1 MSDLRI
7 PETMPQIDVERAL
20 RALDGNAELLKD
32 LASMFVED
40 APLLLV
46 QLKNALADKRPTQ
59 ARAVV
64 HGLKGLVATFYAKT
78 GVEIAQRLEDA
89 AAEGDL
95 SLFFKGELE
104 QLEQSVG
111 SIMSEFEA
119 LGWVNRL

>member
-1 MSDLRI
+1 
-7 PETMPQIDVERAL
+7 MPQIDVDRAL
-20 RALDGNAELLKD
+20 QALDGNAELLKD

-40 APLLLV
+40 APELLV
-46 QLKNALADKRPTQ
+46 QLKSAVADHRPTQ

-64 HGLKGLVATFYAKT
+64 HGLKGLVATFYAKS

-95 SLFFKGELE
+95 SLFYKGELE
-104 QLEQSVG
+104 QLEKSVG
-111 SIMSEFEA
+111 LIMSEFEA

>member
-1 MSDLRI
+1 
-7 PETMPQIDVERAL
+7 MPQIDVDRAL
-20 RALDGNAELLKD
+20 QALDGNAELLKD

-40 APLLLV
+40 APILLV
-46 QLKNALADKRPTQ
+46 QLKSALAEDHPMQ

-78 GVEIAQRLEDA
+78 GVEIAQRLENA

-95 SLFFKGELE
+95 SVFSKGELE
-104 QLEQSVG
+104 RLEQSIG
-111 SIMSEFEA
+111 SMMTEFET